1 MSVLHT
7 DQTTFKIVGNKDLE
21 KHALCHIISI
31 DDITD
36 SKVYEC
42 SKKKRELFILR
53 FAKIYT
59 ACKTLK
65 NNYRIFK
72 KKWVVGYL

>member
-53 FAKIYT
+53 FAKNYT
-59 ACKTLK
+59 ACETLK
-65 NNYRIFK
+65 NNY
-72 KKWVVGYL
+72 

>member
-42 SKKKRELFILR
+42 SKKKKRELIILR

-59 ACKTLK
+59 ACETLK
-65 NNYRIFK
+65 NNYRISK
-72 KKWVVGYL
+72 KREVGYL

>member
-42 SKKKRELFILR
+42 SKKKKENWS
-53 FAKIYT
+53 Y
-59 ACKTLK
+59 
-65 NNYRIFK
+65 
-72 KKWVVGYL
+72 

>member
-7 DQTTFKIVGNKDLE
+7 DQTTLKIVGNKDFE

-42 SKKKRELFILR
+42 SQKKRIVHMKIRKKLHCLR
-53 FAKIYT
+53 NTEKQLLNF
-59 ACKTLK
+59 
-65 NNYRIFK
+65 
-72 KKWVVGYL
+72 

>member
-42 SKKKRELFILR
+42 SKKKRELIILR

-59 ACKTLK
+59 ACETLK

-72 KKWVVGYL
+72 KKCVVGYL

>member
-31 DDITD
+31 NDITD

-42 SKKKRELFILR
+42 SKKKKKRIVHIKIRKNLYCLR
-53 FAKIYT
+53 NTEKQLSNF
-59 ACKTLK
+59 
-65 NNYRIFK
+65 
-72 KKWVVGYL
+72 